1 MAYKPAFTDKM
12 QEELAYRK
20 KRDRATYE
28 QAMKRI
34 ALVLENPKIGKPM
47 RAPLTGIRR
56 FHVGSLVI
64 TYRINE
70 QAHEV
75 TFTAFEH
82 HE

>member
-1 MAYKPAFTDKM
+1 M

-20 KRDRATYE
+20 KRDRITYE

-47 RAPLTGIRR
+47 HAPLSGVRR
-56 FHVGSLVI
+56 FHVGSSVI
-64 TYRINE
+64 TYKINE
-70 QAHEV
+70 EAHEV
-75 TFTAFEH
+75 VFTAFEH